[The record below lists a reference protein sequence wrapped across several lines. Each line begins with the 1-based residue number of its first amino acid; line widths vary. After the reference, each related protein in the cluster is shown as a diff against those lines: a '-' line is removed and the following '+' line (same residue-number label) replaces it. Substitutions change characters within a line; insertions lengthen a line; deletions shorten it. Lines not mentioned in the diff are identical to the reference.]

1 MTGAGAA
8 LLGIVGTDTGVGKTA
23 VTAALARALRAR
35 GRRVA
40 AIKAVATGVPP
51 GGVGED
57 AELLAAATGAEPAD
71 CLGLGLRLPR
81 SPLAAAR
88 AEGARID
95 VDALLAVIRR
105 AAAAPGRD
113 LLLVEGTGGVLV
125 PVTETVT
132 VGGLLGRLAAPVVVV
147 GRAGLGTVNHTALTV
162 AACRDLG
169 LDVLGVVLNDLDG
182 VAAAVDPGFAAENA
196 SQIAD
201 QCAVA
206 VLGILPRVER
216 PDRLDVSALDL
227 PALERSLRLSR
238 P

>member
-1 MTGAGAA
+1 MSGAP
-8 LLGIVGTDTGVGKTA
+8 LGIVGTDTAVGKTV

-35 GRRVA
+35 GWRTA

-51 GGVGED
+51 GGAGED
-57 AELLAAATGAEPAD
+57 AQLLAAATGAEPAD

-88 AEGARID
+88 AEGTRVD

-105 AAAAPGRD
+105 RAAAPGLD
-113 LLLVEGTGGVLV
+113 LLLVEGTGGILV

-132 VGGLLGRLAAPVVVV
+132 VGHLLRRLGAPVVAVA
-147 GRAGLGTVNHTALTV
+147 RAGLGTVNHTALTV
-162 AACRDLG
+162 GACRGLG

-182 VAAAVDPGFAAENA
+182 AAAAVDPGFAAENA
-196 SQIAD
+196 AQIAD
-201 QCAVA
+201 QCGVV
-206 VLGILPRVER
+206 VLGILPRAER
-216 PDRLDVSALDL
+216 ADRLDAGPLDL
-227 PALERSLRLSR
+227 TVLERGLRR